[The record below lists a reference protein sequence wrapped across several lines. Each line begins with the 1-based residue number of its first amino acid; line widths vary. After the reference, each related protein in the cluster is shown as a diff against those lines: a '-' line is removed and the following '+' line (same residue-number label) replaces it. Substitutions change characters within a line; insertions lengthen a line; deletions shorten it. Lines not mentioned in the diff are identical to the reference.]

1 MRSIFLF
8 CFIIFISCTENRTK
22 INSSLIKLY
31 FVDTNDLKNKNAAN
45 QLNTKVSND
54 TIKSNLKFDYWQAVS
69 FLRNK
74 FYQIDS
80 CSYNES
86 TKEYLKVSILAE
98 FVYASFSF
106 QFFGEK
112 WGKTSHSVAIKN
124 WDKLPLDVCYNIANN
139 NLVPVW
145 CGDRTTFFIRLLD
158 SLLSLKASV
167 ISIKDVHTFPLVSI
181 GQRRFI
187 FDPYDPF
194 IIFDTSLSTIIDYDQ
209 VQKLVLNNDSYK
221 VMRTKRIF
229 GFSNELISQRLA
241 SDVLKSSNKQVTD
254 FSQKL
259 SYFLL
264 LNKASL
270 LQGIESCSF
279 ETFNRTGIIHPS
291 NLKNDKY
298 IISMVDNLNNRPMN
312 LNHFKKYYLGINC
325 K

>member
-8 CFIIFISCTENRTK
+8 CFIILISCSENRPAL
-22 INSSLIKLY
+22 NSGPIKLY
-31 FVDTNDLKNKNAAN
+31 FIDTNDLENKSTVN
-45 QLNTKVSND
+45 QLTTRVSND
-54 TIKSNLKFDYWQAVS
+54 SINSNLKFDYCKAVS
-69 FLRNK
+69 FLQNK

-80 CSYNES
+80 CSENES
-86 TKEYLKVSILAE
+86 TKKYLKVSILAE

-112 WGKTSHSVAIKN
+112 SGKTSHRVAIKN

-139 NLVPVW
+139 NLLPVW

-158 SLLSLKASV
+158 SLLSIKAKA
-167 ISIKDVHTFPLVSI
+167 ISIKNIHTFPLVSI

-194 IIFDTSLSTIIDYDQ
+194 IIFDSSLSEILDYDQ
-209 VQKLVLNNDSYK
+209 VQKLVLKKDAYK
-221 VMRTKRIF
+221 VTRTKRLF
-229 GFSNELISQRLA
+229 GFANELISQQLA
-241 SDVLKSSNKQVTD
+241 FDILNVPNKKVSD

-259 SYFLL
+259 DYYLFI
-264 LNKASL
+264 NKSNL
-270 LQGIESCSF
+270 FKGIEMCSF
-279 ETFNRTGIIHPS
+279 ETFNRTGMIHPC

-298 IISMVDNLNNRPMN
+298 VISLVDNLNNKPMN